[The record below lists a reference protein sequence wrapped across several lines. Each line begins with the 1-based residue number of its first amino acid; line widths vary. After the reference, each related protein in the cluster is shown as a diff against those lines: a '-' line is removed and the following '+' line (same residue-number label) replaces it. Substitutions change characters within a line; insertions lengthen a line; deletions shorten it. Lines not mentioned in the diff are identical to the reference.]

1 MEALSDGHT
10 VSQLIKIAYLHAK
23 RGAKTYVYHFAHT
36 PTRKEGDHTQRAG
49 SVHLEDIAYIFGYP
63 LATKHSDT
71 SHGYNKQDVSVSEAI
86 ITYYAN
92 FCKTG
97 DPNNPGK
104 ISSSGGSGGGIGG
117 ASSNNNKEHV
127 IQKSRNTVWQPYDTV
142 TQQYLSFGMLKSEHV
157 RDLGTSICWGR
168 CDES

>member
-49 SVHLEDIAYIFGYP
+49 SVHFEDIAYIFGYP

-97 DPNNPGK
+97 DPNNGGG
-104 ISSSGGSGGGIGG
+104 GGSG
-117 ASSNNNKEHV
+117 SSNNNNKEHAV
-127 IQKSRNTVWQPYDTV
+127 QKSRNLQWQPYDTV
-142 TQQYLSFGMLKSEHV
+142 TQQYLSFGMFLKV
-157 RDLGTSICWGR
+157 NMFGIWGFR
-168 CDES
+168 RRPTTTTTEK

>member
-104 ISSSGGSGGGIGG
+104 PGSG
-117 ASSNNNKEHV
+117 SNGNINNKEHV
-127 IQKSRNTVWQPYDTV
+127 VAKSRNLVWQPYDVV
-142 TQQYLSFGMLKSEHV
+142 TQQYLSFGMLKDRYLYEQ
-157 RDLGTSICWGR
+157 
-168 CDES
+168 

>member
-49 SVHLEDIAYIFGYP
+49 SVHLEDTAYIFGYP

-104 ISSSGGSGGGIGG
+104 MSTSGSSSGSGI
-117 ASSNNNKEHV
+117 STNKEHV
-127 IQKSRNTVWQPYDTV
+127 VPKSRNLVWQPYDTV
-142 TQQYLSFGMLKSEHV
+142 TQQYLSFGMFKIEHV
-157 RDLGTSICWGR
+157 WDLGSLICVETM
-168 CDES
+168 CS

>member
-23 RGAKTYVYHFAHT
+23 RGAKTYMYHFSHT

-49 SVHLEDIAYIFGYP
+49 SVHLEDLAYIFGYP

-104 ISSSGGSGGGIGG
+104 ISSSGTL
-117 ASSNNNKEHV
+117 ASNNNKEHV
-127 IQKSRNTVWQPYDTV
+127 VQKARNLVWQPYDTV
-142 TQQYLSFGMLKSEHV
+142 TQQYLSFGMFKSEHV
-157 RDLGTSICWGR
+157 WDLGISICSVR

>member
-10 VSQLIKIAYLHAK
+10 VSQLIKIAYFHAK

-36 PTRKEGDHTQRAG
+36 PTRKEGDHTQRVG
-49 SVHLEDIAYIFGYP
+49 SVHLEDLTYIFGYP
-63 LATKHSDT
+63 LATKHSDS

-104 ISSSGGSGGGIGG
+104 ISGGVGSSSSNSGTN
-117 ASSNNNKEHV
+117 SNNNNNNKEHV
-127 IQKSRNTVWQPYDTV
+127 VQKSRNLVWQPYDTI
-142 TQQYLSFGMLKSEHV
+142 TQQYLSFGMYVNCVFKNEHV
-157 RDLGTSICWGR
+157 WD
-168 CDES
+168 